1 MSPSDEPP
9 SGLSDAAQERLI
21 GLALIACGVLGFG
34 VVFLLWRYAPAAMSA
49 PPGLPRT
56 LLPLLSPLT
65 CMLPVTG
72 LGAGLLVVVGLRKLI
87 LAS

>member
-1 MSPSDEPP
+1 MSPPDEPP

-34 VVFLLWRYAPAAMSA
+34 VMFLLWRYAPAAVPA
-49 PPGLPRT
+49 PPGLPQT

-65 CMLPVTG
+65 CMLPVSAI
-72 LGAGLLVVVGLRKLI
+72 GAGLLVVVGLRKLI
-87 LAS
+87 LGS

>member
-34 VVFLLWRYAPAAMSA
+34 VMFLLWRYAPAVPA

-65 CMLPVTG
+65 CMLPVSG
-72 LGAGLLVVVGLRKLI
+72 IGAGLLVLFGLRKLI
-87 LAS
+87 FAS